1 MLDLKNLS
9 KQSLIDMHT
18 LICHKSKEP
27 NCDCTTY
34 DIYCD
39 DLAEIEFELRDRF
52 KLTEQ
57 ELEETLVDYY
67 KEEENVKEVLS
78 ND

>member
-18 LICHKSKEP
+18 LICHKSKES
-27 NCDCTTY
+27 NLDCTTY
-34 DIYCD
+34 DLYCD
-39 DLAEIEFELRDRF
+39 DLAEIESELRDRF

-57 ELEETLVDYY
+57 ELENTLVDYY
-67 KEEENVKEVLS
+67 KEEENEEVLS
-78 ND
+78 NN